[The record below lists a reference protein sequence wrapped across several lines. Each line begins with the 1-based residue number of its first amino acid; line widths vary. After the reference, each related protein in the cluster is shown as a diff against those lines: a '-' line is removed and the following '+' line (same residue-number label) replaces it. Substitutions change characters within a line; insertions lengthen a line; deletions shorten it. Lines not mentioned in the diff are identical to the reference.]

1 MRLNYQIS
9 ISLWTQTKYIKEGWL
24 AISKVKMQILNCT
37 LKLNYFKELAIN
49 KPSHKQ
55 THYSPLFKRLDPSS
69 IIPYLVLIY
78 TESLSFVV
86 IQTADWLGRLGGF
99 YLTVVKALWYSACK
113 TVVFSALG
121 KKKEQQ
127 NLRLIYFRKFLY
139 SKDWNH

>member
-1 MRLNYQIS
+1 
-9 ISLWTQTKYIKEGWL
+9 
-24 AISKVKMQILNCT
+24 MQILNCT

-99 YLTVVKALWYSACK
+99 
-113 TVVFSALG
+113 LG
-121 KKKEQQ
+121 F
-127 NLRLIYFRKFLY
+127 LLIYYKICLELFL
-139 SKDWNH
+139 